1 MKLTIKVVLWIA
13 LLATTAF
20 ADGEMGTGGYTANGE
35 MGTGGKTCSG
45 TCIIET
51 LPADDDSSKAEEDSL
66 LIYLQSYLDSLL
78 NLV

>member
-13 LLATTAF
+13 LLAASVF
-20 ADGEMGTGGYTANGE
+20 ADGEMGTGGYTTNGE

-45 TCIIET
+45 TCITET
-51 LPADDDSSKAEEDSL
+51 QPTDGDLGKAEEDSL